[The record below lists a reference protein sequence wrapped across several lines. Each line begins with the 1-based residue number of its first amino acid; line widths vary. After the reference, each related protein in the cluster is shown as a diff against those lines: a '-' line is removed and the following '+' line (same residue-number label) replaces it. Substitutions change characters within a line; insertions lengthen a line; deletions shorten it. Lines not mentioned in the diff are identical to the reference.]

1 MKNLQSTQHADKEL
15 NEKKRSQRRDFL
27 LEHHPLTYGYI
38 DQPDRLLNEI
48 DMSLHFTEINRSLD
62 ELFQIT
68 TKMNAEV
75 NEHNFLIAQIGSQ
88 AMKSGDLLT
97 DYTLLGQQILG
108 SPSTPSLVDPLPISN
123 GQKVLLKSVL

>member
-1 MKNLQSTQHADKEL
+1 MKNLQSTQHADKES

-27 LEHHPLTYGYI
+27 LQHHPLTYGYI
-38 DQPDRLLNEI
+38 DEPDRLLNEI

-75 NEHNFLIAQIGSQ
+75 NEHNFLITQIGSQ

-97 DYTLLGQQILG
+97 DYTLLGHQILG
-108 SPSTPSLVDPLPISN
+108 SPSTPSLVDPLSISN
-123 GQKVLLKSVL
+123 GQKVLLKTVL